1 MFAAFMKRWTLVIAI
16 ICAVCAIKNIV
27 ERDWLMAMWNVALT
41 WLNHLAYDSWTK
53 QEKKD
58 EQRKN
63 QKDR

>member
-16 ICAVCAIKNIV
+16 
-27 ERDWLMAMWNVALT
+27 MWNVALT
-41 WLNHLAYDSWTK
+41 GLNHLAYDSWTK
-53 QEKKD
+53 QEKED

>member
-41 WLNHLAYDSWTK
+41 GLNHLAYDSWTK
-53 QEKKD
+53 QEKED